1 MTLALTLTRY
11 LSRLFAVR
19 IVAVLL
25 AMSALVELVEMLD
38 AMRRLLGPEAH
49 LGNVLTFSVLRL
61 PLAFEQLFLLA
72 VLVGG
77 ALAFRTLA
85 TNGEIAVLRAAG
97 LSPYRLAA
105 LLLPLAL
112 GLAAVNTLVVDR
124 VAPAAEAAFA
134 RWWDTVSP
142 DDDDDDDG
150 GRRTL
155 WLRNGDEIVAV
166 ADLDDSGTHAWG
178 VTIYTRDASGHIRR
192 RVEAAEASW
201 IDGAWRLSDVGVAA
215 IGGVTETETLRKLP
229 GLAWPEGPKPAR
241 LLDVAHPTE
250 RLSAADSRAVLA
262 GERPGGGSVAHYH
275 TLIHKSR
282 RAPLLPALML
292 LLAMPAAIG
301 GGRMGTLRGISA
313 SLACGF
319 GFLIFDGF
327 MLAVAET
334 AAMPAWAAAWSAPL
348 LFALI
353 GASLVLHAEE

>member
-11 LSRLFAVR
+11 LSRLFALR
-19 IVAVLL
+19 IVAVLV

-49 LGNVLTFSVLRL
+49 LANVLTFSALRL

-77 ALAFRTLA
+77 ALAFRALA

-97 LSPYRLAA
+97 LSPYRLA
-105 LLLPLAL
+105 LVLLPLTLVL
-112 GLAAVNTLVVDR
+112 GAVNTAVVDR

-142 DDDDDDDG
+142 DDDDDDDAHG
-150 GRRTL
+150 AL
-155 WLRNGDEIVAV
+155 WLRNGDDIVSV
-166 ADLDDSGTHAWG
+166 GEVDDTGTHAWR
-178 VTIYTRDASGHIRR
+178 VTIYSRDAEGHVRR
-192 RVEAAEASW
+192 RIAAAEAAW
-201 IDGAWRLSDVGVAA
+201 RDGAWRLADATVSA
-215 IGGVTETETLRKLP
+215 IGGDAETAQRHAALDWP
-229 GLAWPEGPKPAR
+229 GGPKPQR
-241 LLDVAHPTE
+241 MLDVAHPTE

-262 GERPGGGSVAHYH
+262 GERPGGGSVAHYQ
-275 TLIHKSR
+275 TLIHKSH
-282 RAPLLPALML
+282 RAPFLPALML

-301 GGRMGTLRGISA
+301 GGRLGTLRGISA

-334 AAMPAWAAAWSAPL
+334 AAMPAGLAAWSAPL
-348 LFALI
+348 LFLLI